1 MGTSKAPRPD
11 TQIKAGMWSTIADA
25 VQSGWGSTARLL
37 VILLML
43 GAMLTG
49 AAMATGE
56 SELVGLVRTLLDGH
70 Q

>member
-37 VILLML
+37 VILVML
-43 GAMLTG
+43 GAILTG

-56 SELVGLVRTLLDGH
+56 SELMGLVRTLLDGH
-70 Q
+70 P